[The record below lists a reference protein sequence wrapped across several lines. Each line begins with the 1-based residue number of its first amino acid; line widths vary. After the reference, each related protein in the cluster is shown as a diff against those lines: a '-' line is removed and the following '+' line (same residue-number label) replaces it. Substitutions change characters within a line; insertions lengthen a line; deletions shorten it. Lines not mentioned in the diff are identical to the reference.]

1 VVLAAPIPIGSSF
14 ELGASRICDW
24 LAGAVL
30 CIVALI
36 ALLTF
41 RDYGLSWDDYTHAEY
56 GDLLL
61 KFYGSGLRDRRALD
75 WVNLYYYGGGF
86 DLIAALAAKLLPFTL
101 FETRRLIGAAVGIL
115 GLFVTWRIGR
125 RVGAPLAGLI
135 ALLLLAACP
144 LYFGHM
150 FMNPKDSP
158 FAVAMAILLLAL
170 VRMFQEYPRLSIGG
184 TLLLAIG
191 IGLSFG
197 SRILAAFAA
206 IDALAVL
213 TVMVALDAR
222 AHGLRPALARVGRF
236 ALMLAPALLL
246 AYAIMGLLWPW
257 SVIDPLNPFRAAE
270 YFSHFFEKP
279 WQELFAGR
287 LVAVPDMPRSYV
299 PTLLV
304 LKLPELFLLL
314 GFAGAAGALVAAFK
328 HELPVS
334 RRAIFLLLVLAA
346 VLPLAA
352 AVLLRPAMYN
362 GLRHFLFVLPPL
374 AVLGGLAGA
383 CIAAACARW
392 SSVASLAAAAVFAA
406 GIALPIIE
414 MMRLHPYEYT
424 HFNELA
430 GGGAHARDR
439 YMLDYWGLSLKQA
452 SQALLAKIREQHMTR
467 PPERPW
473 RVAVCGP
480 HRSPQVELGPDFE
493 TTWNPQG
500 ADFAIMLGEFYCAQ
514 LNAPVIAEII
524 REGVSYARV
533 YDIRERS
540 FQTLLTQPGL

>member
-14 ELGASRICDW
+14 ELRASRICDW

-61 KFYGSGLRDRRALD
+61 KFYASGLRDRRALD

-86 DLIAALAAKLLPFTL
+86 DLIAALAAKLSPFTL

-125 RVGAPLAGLI
+125 RVGGPLAGLI

-170 VRMFQEYPRLSIGG
+170 VRMFQEYPHLSVGG
-184 TLLLAIG
+184 ALLLAIG

-206 IDALAVL
+206 IDAAAVL
-213 TVMVALDAR
+213 SVVVAIEAR
-222 AHGLRPALARVGRF
+222 AHGLRPALARLGRF
-236 ALMLAPALLL
+236 ALMLAPALLP

-299 PTLLV
+299 PTLLA

-452 SQALLAKIREQHMTR
+452 SQALLAKIREQHMAR

-514 LNAPVIAEII
+514 LNAPVIAEIM